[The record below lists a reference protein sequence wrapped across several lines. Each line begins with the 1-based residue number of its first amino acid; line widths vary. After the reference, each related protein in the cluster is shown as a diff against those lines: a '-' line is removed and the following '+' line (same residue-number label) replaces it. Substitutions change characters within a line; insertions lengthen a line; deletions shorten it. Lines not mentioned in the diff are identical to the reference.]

1 MVDPRKRLSPY
12 FLIPQ
17 KLSLFTSG
25 GIMSGYFS
33 DIMFLLLSYL
43 IDIFSRS
50 AFRVTSICSWGA
62 SYTVSS
68 ILILGILTPATL
80 LGG

>member
-1 MVDPRKRLSPY
+1 
-12 FLIPQ
+12 
-17 KLSLFTSG
+17 
-25 GIMSGYFS
+25 MSGYLS

-43 IDIFSRS
+43 IDTFYRS
-50 AFRVTSICSWGA
+50 AFRVTSICSWGG